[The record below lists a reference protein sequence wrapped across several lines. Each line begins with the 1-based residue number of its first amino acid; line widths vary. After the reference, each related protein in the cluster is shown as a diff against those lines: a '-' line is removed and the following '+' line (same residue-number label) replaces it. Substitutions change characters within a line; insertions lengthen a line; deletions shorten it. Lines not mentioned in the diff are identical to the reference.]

1 MGYSFL
7 RINHCM
13 SNSKSAEAPFPLVPK
28 PHLSGSI
35 DHGKPLLEGKIVRV
49 YGHKF
54 PHNKFNNMFAI
65 ELWCFLHGITPEQGG
80 LGKFGHFKN
89 AVDLWFNV
97 PESKKHFDWHPWAL
111 EMAQFACENNYLAI
125 AGCASSGKCLGK
137 STKVLMF
144 DGSIKLAPD
153 IVVGDL
159 LMGDDSTPRRV
170 LSTNT
175 GRSNMVRIVPKR
187 GQSWECND
195 DHILCLKRTWSGE
208 SSQKR
213 VGEITELSVKDYLNK
228 KGPAFRARHRQYSV
242 GVEFPEQPVEFDPQI
257 YGLWLGDGTTKEPTL
272 TAHDS
277 EVEVTN
283 FWCSYFNDQGYPV
296 SNQRYSGSCPA
307 WRVNRKLGHSENYFS
322 NFIRGSV
329 VGGKKRIRRE
339 YLINSR
345 ENRLKL
351 LAGIIDT
358 DGHASDSYFEVS
370 CSNDGLA
377 EDITFLARSLGFGTT
392 CVKRMTSCNGKK
404 FPSNRINICGNVE
417 EIPTL
422 RKKCKLKTLRMN
434 SNCTGFDVVQLGE
447 GDWCG
452 FTLDGNGRFLLDDF
466 TVTHNTDFGAI
477 WAIINWLA
485 SPLETMVL
493 VTSTSL
499 KDSRKRIWGS
509 IREYFMA
516 RPGLPGKLVDSYGQ
530 IRLSDPSGEF
540 AGSDRCGIS
549 LVAAEKK
556 MEKEAVGKLIG
567 FKNSRVLLIAD
578 ELPEISEAILEAAYG
593 NLSRNPFFQL
603 IGLGNPNS
611 LYDAFGTFARPKA
624 GWNSISAESHTWETD
639 RGMCLRF
646 DGKYSPN
653 IMAGQ
658 TVYPYLLTQDRY
670 DDDARLFGENSA
682 TFWRMIRGFWS
693 PTGSSEGV
701 YTESEIVQYRAED
714 KAIWLG
720 DTLQV
725 AALDP
730 SFTNGGDRTAAIF
743 GTYGKNTDGLMTL
756 QFNELILIREDVTD
770 KSTPRTFQIAKQ
782 FVDLCEKR
790 GVLPKHAALDVSGG
804 GGPFADVVTS
814 LWSNQ
819 FHRVNFAGKA
829 SENPISVFDQTK
841 SCDRYA
847 NRVTEIWFSGK
858 ELLRTG
864 QLKGVFP
871 ELAKEMCAR
880 LYTTEKSGTA
890 KVRVEPKPIMKARTG
905 ESPDIAD
912 AAFILLDLCRDRLQ
926 MSSVAYAGDRQEV
939 KNKGWKFLA
948 RKYDL
953 VSRGHR
959 QLRRE

>member
-1 MGYSFL
+1 
-7 RINHCM
+7 M
-13 SNSKSAEAPFPLVPK
+13 SNPKAKEEVFPSVPK
-28 PHLSGSI
+28 PVFTGI
-35 DHGKPLLEGKIVRV
+35 VEHGKPLIEGNIVKV

-54 PHNKFNNMFAI
+54 PRKKFDNMFAI
-65 ELWCFLHGITPEQGG
+65 ELWCFLHAVTPEQGG

-97 PESKKHFDWHPWAL
+97 PESKKRFDWHPWAI

-125 AGCASSGKCLGK
+125 AGCASSGKCLSPSQG
-137 STKVLMF
+137 VLLHN
-144 DGSIKLAPD
+144 GSIKQAKD
-153 IVVGDL
+153 IIVGDL

-187 GQSWECND
+187 GQPWECND
-195 DHILCLKRTWSGE
+195 DHILCLKRTHAGK
-208 SSQKR
+208 SSKGKLGT
-213 VGEITELSVKDYLNK
+213 VEELSVKDFLYK
-228 KGPAFRARHRQYSV
+228 KGPSFRSRYRQYSV

-257 YGLWLGDGTTKEPTL
+257 YGLWLGDGTTDCPTL
-272 TAHDS
+272 TAHES

-283 FWCSYFNDQGYPV
+283 LWCTYFTNLGFSV
-296 SNQRYSGSCPA
+296 VNQYYKNRCPA
-307 WRVNRKLGHSENYFS
+307 WRVRTEKSSSQNPFF
-322 NFIRGSV
+322 NFIRKSTEL
-329 VGGKKRIRRE
+329 GKKRIRRE

-358 DGHASDSYFEVS
+358 DGHASASYFEIS
-370 CSNDGLA
+370 SSNDGLT
-377 EDITFLARSLGFGTT
+377 EDIVFLARSLGFGVT
-392 CVKRMTSCNGKK
+392 CVKRMTTCNGKK
-404 FPSNRINICGNVE
+404 FPSNRITVCGNVQ

-422 RKKCKLKTLRMN
+422 RKKCSPKKLRHN
-434 SNCTGFDVVQLGE
+434 SNCTAIDIQQLGE

-485 SPLETMVL
+485 MPLETMVL

-509 IREYFMA
+509 IREYFTA

-530 IRLSDPSGEF
+530 IRLEDPSGEF
-540 AGSDRCGIS
+540 SGSDRCGIS

-611 LYDAFGTFARPKA
+611 LYDAFGNFARPRA
-624 GWNSISAESHTWETD
+624 GWSSISAESHVWDTD
-639 RGMCLRF
+639 RGKCVRF
-646 DGKYSPN
+646 DGKHSPN
-653 IMAGQ
+653 IIAGE
-658 TVYPYLLTQDRY
+658 TLYPYLLTQERY

-693 PTGSSEGV
+693 PTGTSEGV
-701 YTESEIVQYRAED
+701 YTESEIVQYKAED
-714 KAIWLG
+714 KVVWL
-720 DTLQV
+720 DEPIPV

-730 SFTNGGDRTAAIF
+730 SFTNGGDRTAAVF
-743 GTYGKNTDGLMTL
+743 GHYGRNLDGLMSL
-756 QFNELILIREDVTD
+756 NIDEVILLREDVTD
-770 KSTPRTFQIAKQ
+770 KSVPRTFQLAKQ

-790 GVLPKHAALDVSGG
+790 GIPAKHTALDVSGG
-804 GGPFADVVTS
+804 GNPFADVVTS
-814 LWSNQ
+814 IWSNQ

-829 SENPISVFDQTK
+829 SDNPISVFDQTK
-841 SCDRYA
+841 SSDKYA

-858 ELLRTG
+858 ELIRTG
-864 QLKGVFP
+864 QLKGIFP
-871 ELAKEMCAR
+871 ALAKEMCAR

-890 KVRVEPKPIMKARTG
+890 KVRVEPKPVMKARTG

-912 AAFILLDLCRDRLQ
+912 AAFILLDLCRDKLN
-926 MSSVAYAGDRQEV
+926 MASSAAAGDRTSKKPQP
-939 KNKGWKFLA
+939 WKFVA
-948 RKYDL
+948 RKFDL
-953 VSRGHR
+953 VSRAGR
-959 QLRRE
+959 QLKRE